1 MTQNQLAYHANK
13 ERERAN
19 RAQEAELHRSNVA
32 KETHNAKV
40 LAENKRQFNRSNWHN
55 AISNVGRGI
64 GGVSKIINPVASL
77 FGIGGN

>member
-19 RAQEAELHRSNVA
+19 RAQEYELHRSNVA
-32 KETHNAKV
+32 KETHNAKM

-55 AISNVGRGI
+55 AISNIGRGI
-64 GGVSKIINPVASL
+64 GGIMNPISRL
-77 FGIGGN
+77 FQLGGN